1 MHTKKLQFRF
11 KTEADAIKFA
21 DAEKVSYDP
30 SCDVYVTGPF
40 FIDEAVVLKDLP
52 IDKFDTYWEVG
63 VEVYK

>member
-1 MHTKKLQFRF
+1 MHTKNQYRF
-11 KTEADAIKFA
+11 ETEADAIKFA

-52 IDKFDTYWEVG
+52 IDKFDTYREVG

>member
-1 MHTKKLQFRF
+1 MHTKNTYRF
-11 KTEADAIKFA
+11 KTEAQAISFA